1 MVSFAEIAK
10 KNAENKKRLERERK
24 EANRKVKL
32 SYSLNKPKKEKK

>member
-32 SYSLNKPKKEKK
+32 SYSLKPKKEKK